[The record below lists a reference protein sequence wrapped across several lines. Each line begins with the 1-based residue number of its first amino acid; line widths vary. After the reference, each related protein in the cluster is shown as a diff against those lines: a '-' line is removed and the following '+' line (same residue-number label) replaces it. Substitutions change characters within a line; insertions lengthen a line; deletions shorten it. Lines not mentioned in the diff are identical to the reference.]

1 MFRNVLAKFMYR
13 STILYNLFFASY
25 RSAPTDWAK
34 LSEDLFMGMSIKYDL
49 ETFKNDTLIETFYNS
64 LESNVINSI
73 IKEKGYSE
81 WYLVKSKGNIFFQ
94 VIELENGNFVK
105 QIIPVRCR
113 FNDTNIYFS
122 MSDDDLDYSDL
133 YLNVLSYA
141 EDFDCSIPFEIICN
155 CYDEEYFDRAEKEDE
170 RYIRSK
176 EFIDVID
183 YQEEGKTL
191 YIEKPYISYVDQEDI
206 KKTQTYFL

>member
-1 MFRNVLAKFMYR
+1 M
-13 STILYNLFFASY
+13 
-25 RSAPTDWAK
+25 D
-34 LSEDLFMGMSIKYDL
+34 GMSIKYDL
-49 ETFKNDTLIETFYNS
+49 ETFKNNPLIEGFYNS
-64 LESNVINSI
+64 LEKNIFDSI
-73 IKEKGYSE
+73 IKENGYDE
-81 WYLVKSKGNIFFQ
+81 FYIVKSKGNLFFQ
-94 VIELENGNFVK
+94 VIELSDGNFVK

-113 FNDTNIYFS
+113 FNDDDIYFS

-133 YLNVLSYA
+133 YLNILSYA

-155 CYDEEYFDRAEKEDE
+155 CYDDKYFKKAEKEDE
-170 RYIRSK
+170 QYIRSK

-191 YIEKPYISYVDQEDI
+191 YIEKPYISYVVDQEDI